1 MPSRDEVLSVL
12 KAHEAELRARG
23 VARVALFGS
32 LARGEARP
40 DSDVD
45 LMVEIDPAAGLDLW
59 RYAGVVEFIREL
71 FDTLRRCRR
80 PLDHVPGRAPL
91 GRARRAPCLLT
102 AAVAPSWRSTIMPCW
117 RSASWRA

>member
-1 MPSRDEVLSVL
+1 MQREGVLAVL

-45 LMVEIDPAAGLDLW
+45 LRVEIKPSSRIDL
-59 RYAGVVEFIREL
+59 YDYNGIIHSLQGL
-71 FDTLRRCRR
+71 FDVGVDVANREGLKDYVR
-80 PLDHVPGRAPL
+80 P
-91 GRARRAPCLLT
+91 
-102 AAVAPSWRSTIMPCW
+102 
-117 RSASWRA
+117 SAERDAIYAF